1 MAVGI
6 PQRSLGEVDSL
17 MTSASTVD
25 GLEEILGYHF
35 HDRQLLTTALTHRSL
50 ARERGDINNQRLEF
64 LGDAVLGLV
73 IADLLY
79 HLFPSES
86 EGDLSKRQVSLVNG
100 EQLAVIAGTMQLGD
114 YLRLSAGEEEQ
125 GGRKNPSNLEDVC
138 EALLGALYLDGGL
151 DAVRLVV
158 TKFWRA
164 LAEAMQTPPKDPK
177 TALQE
182 WAQARSLPLPEYVVI
197 SADGPSHAPHFLIEV
212 RVKGNAPLRGEAGTK
227 KLAERLAATA
237 MLAVLND

>member
-1 MAVGI
+1 MA
-6 PQRSLGEVDSL
+6 
-17 MTSASTVD
+17 SASTVD
-25 GLEEILGYHF
+25 GLEAILGYRFNDSH
-35 HDRQLLTTALTHRSL
+35 LLTTALTHRSL
-50 ARERGDINNQRLEF
+50 ARENGDINNQRLEF

-73 IADLLY
+73 IADMLY
-79 HLFPSES
+79 HLFPGES

-100 EQLAVIAGTMQLGD
+100 EQLAVIAGTMQLGEH
-114 YLRLSAGEEEQ
+114 LRLSSGEEEQ
-125 GGRKNPSNLEDVC
+125 GGRENPSNLEDAC

-151 DAVRLVV
+151 EAVRTVV

-164 LAEAMQTPPKDPK
+164 QAEAMQTPPKDPK

-197 SADGPSHAPHFLIEV
+197 SADGPSHAPHFIIEV
-212 RVKGNAPLRGEAGTK
+212 RLKGKPPLRGEAGTK

-237 MLAVLND
+237 MLGVLKD